1 VKYLSSIIIAS
12 AVLCSHALGADF
24 TGKIV
29 NPDGKP
35 AKNVTVYYFQYPRG
49 GVAAP
54 TARRDAPTTRSD
66 DTGDFHFSQADG
78 NGELV
83 ATADGFGF
91 GMAQNANQQHPIEIH
106 LTRGTDVTLT
116 FTTADKKPAVG
127 VAISLGQLYGPQ
139 VGGAMSNF
147 WVPEGFRSPWSAT
160 TDANGVCTFHGLVQ
174 GAQANFSVDDDRY
187 ASLTYRDQVVLASAS
202 KTQADP
208 IQLFAA
214 ATISGKVTNSS
225 TGAPAAGIVVD
236 AETNESSPT
245 SATTAADGTYTLKQL
260 RPGQYIVALHPDSDL
275 EKSWTAKAVENIPV
289 PAGAAKTGIDLS
301 LIPGVILSG
310 SVVAADDGS
319 PVAGVPLGIY
329 GPAHPRD
336 GNYVES
342 VNTDAAGHFTARVPA
357 GEQLVYI
364 MSDTPADGFGRP
376 SPDNKTV
383 TIADGATASVDFR
396 LPRVT
401 MSPIKGKVVD
411 PDGNPVGGATVYAA
425 SDQSPMFQNNPITAN
440 ADGTF
445 QTMPMIRAGR
455 IEIRAK
461 SGSMATPKAMIV
473 TRSSPGDVVVQLEKD
488 ALGSIAGRVVDAQ
501 GLPIKGARIEII
513 TQTPRFS
520 FGSDAGATD
529 ENGNFKADSLWA
541 DSNYIIQVS
550 CNGYGQASSSQLHLQ
565 PGQTT
570 TPHDLTLFKRDSVV
584 AGVLLDGNNNPVA
597 GQRIFV
603 NGPRTGYNNLTT
615 DSQGKFN
622 CTVVSGDRLTVFYY
636 VGRGYNRQ
644 SAKAGDENIVLHTS
658 PPRTAPPAP
667 AAHVA
672 VATATPEVADTSS
685 APSAVSKFDP
695 ADAVTWQGWL
705 YAIILLVVGGA
716 VVVIANAIAGMRR
729 DQASV

>member
-1 VKYLSSIIIAS
+1 VKFVASITLAS
-12 AVLCSHALGADF
+12 VILCSHALAADL
-24 TGKIV
+24 TGKV
-29 NPDGKP
+29 VSPDGK
-35 AKNVTVYYFQYPRG
+35 AVKNATIYYFQYPRG
-49 GVAAP
+49 DVAAP
-54 TARRDAPTTRSD
+54 TTRRDAPTTRSD
-66 DTGDFHFSQADG
+66 DNGNYLFSQVDG

-83 ATADGFGF
+83 ATADGFGL
-91 GMAQNANQQHPIEIH
+91 GTAPNAMDRSRPQIT
-106 LTRGTDVTLT
+106 LTHGTDVTLT
-116 FTTADKKPAVG
+116 FLTTDKKPAAG
-127 VAISLGQLYGPQ
+127 VAISLDQLNGPR
-139 VGGAMSNF
+139 AMSNL
-147 WVPEGFRSPWSAT
+147 WIPQGYRSPWSAT
-160 TDANGVCTFHGLVQ
+160 TDANGICTIRGLPQ
-174 GAQANFSVDDDRY
+174 EGQASFSVDDERF
-187 ASLTYRDQVVLASAS
+187 AGLTYRDQVMLAGDP

-225 TGAPAAGIVVD
+225 TGAPAAGIAVD

-245 SATTAADGTYTLKQL
+245 SAITAADGTYTLKQL
-260 RPGQYIVALHPDSDL
+260 RPGQYIVAIRPDPNL
-275 EKSWTAKAVENIPV
+275 EKSWTAKAVENIAI

-301 LIPGVILSG
+301 LIPGVILTG

-319 PVAGVPLGIY
+319 PVAGVPIGVY

-342 VNTDAAGHFTARVPA
+342 VNTDAAGHFTARVPP

-396 LPRVT
+396 LPRVM

-411 PDGNPVGGATVYAA
+411 PDGNPVAGATVYAA
-425 SDQSPMFQNNPITAN
+425 SDQSPMFQNNPITAG

-461 SGSMATPKAMIV
+461 SGSMATPKAMIL
-473 TRSSPGDVVVQLEKD
+473 TRASTGDVVVQLEKD

-501 GLPIKGARIEII
+501 GQPLKGARIEII

-520 FGSDAGATD
+520 FGTDAGATD
-529 ENGNFKADSLWA
+529 EKGNYKADSLWA
-541 DSNYIIQVS
+541 DSNYIIEAN

-570 TPHDLTLFKRDSVV
+570 TTHDLTLFKRDSVV
-584 AGVLLDGNNNPVA
+584 AGVLLDGNNKPVA
-597 GQRIFV
+597 GQRIYV

-615 DSQGKFN
+615 DSAGKFN

-644 SAKAGDENIVLHTS
+644 SAKAGDQNIVLHTS
-658 PPRTAPPAP
+658 PPRAAPPVP

-672 VATATPEVADTSS
+672 VAAVSPDTADTSS
-685 APSAVSKFDP
+685 VPPAAPIFDP

-705 YAIILLVVGGA
+705 YAVILLVVGGA
-716 VVVIANAIAGMRR
+716 IVVIANAIAGIRR
-729 DQASV
+729 GHVGA